1 MLEAAH
7 PLSRAGAMSAVV
19 SNDDESVAK
28 DEACYEDDPHRLG
41 ALVALHRRSLT
52 VAEAPATGPPNF
64 RRRR

>member
-1 MLEAAH
+1 
-7 PLSRAGAMSAVV
+7 MSAVV